1 MIAEVG
7 EVLQRNFI
15 LVLVLTGLFSLLAGV
30 LFANQ
35 KNKNVCEEVSY
46 SATSAPDGIGQA
58 DESVQAS
65 EITVDLSGA
74 VKNPGVYMMNPEAR
88 VVDLIKLG
96 DGFTNDV
103 SAKWVSKNLN
113 LSAKMKD
120 SQKIYVPFEW
130 EIEYKSDNSIELL
143 NDDIM
148 DYEEAVDFINQEST
162 PSYSE
167 DTSVQYNSS
176 LVNVNSATEGGLD
189 TLPGIG
195 KAYAQKI
202 ILNRPYAGF
211 EELKN
216 KSGIPVSTLEKIK
229 SSITF

>member
-7 EVLQRNFI
+7 EIVQRNYI
-15 LVLVLTGLFSLLAGV
+15 LVLVMTGLFSLLAGV
-30 LFANQ
+30 FFADQ
-35 KNKNVCEEVSY
+35 KDKNVCEEVSY
-46 SATSAPDGIGQA
+46 SSKTASDNTD
-58 DESVQAS
+58 VAS
-65 EITVDLSGA
+65 ESIPAVEVTVDLSGA
-74 VKNPGVYMMNPEAR
+74 VKSPGVYKLNPDAR
-88 VVDLIKLG
+88 VIDLIKLG
-96 DGFTNDV
+96 DGFTNDA

-113 LSAKMKD
+113 LSTKLKD

-130 EIEYKSDNSIELL
+130 EIEFKSDNSIELL
-143 NDDIM
+143 KDDIM
-148 DYEEAVDFINQEST
+148 DYEEDVDFINQEST
-162 PSYSE
+162 PSSSE

-216 KSGIPVSTLEKIK
+216 KSGVPVSTLEKIK